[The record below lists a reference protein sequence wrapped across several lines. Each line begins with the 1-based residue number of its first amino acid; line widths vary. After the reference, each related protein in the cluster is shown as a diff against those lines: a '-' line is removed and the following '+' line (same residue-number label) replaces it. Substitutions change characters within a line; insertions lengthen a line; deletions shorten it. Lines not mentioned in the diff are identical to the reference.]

1 MEEWKNGF
9 FLPQRHRE
17 HIEEGMEE
25 FDNKTMEEW
34 KDGRMEDVLPR
45 RHRGHKGITKME
57 QFDDVIM

>member
-25 FDNKTMEEW
+25 FDNATMRQW
-34 KDGRMEDVLPR
+34 KNGGCFTTETRRAQRKHEDGTIRLCDNSTM
-45 RHRGHKGITKME
+45 
-57 QFDDVIM
+57 